1 MSEFTTVAKTA
12 DIPQGTGS
20 AFPVNGRMVAV
31 FNEEGQF
38 FAIDDICPHMG
49 ASLAAGHVENG
60 SVSCPWHAWR
70 FCIRDGT
77 WCDNPK
83 IGVDRFDLRVVEDE
97 IQVLV
102 PNQEASPPETSPP
115 DEN

>member
-1 MSEFTTVAKTA
+1 MSEFTTVAKTV

-49 ASLAAGHVENG
+49 ASLAGGHVENG
-60 SVSCPWHAWR
+60 TVSCPWHAWR
-70 FCIRDGT
+70 FCIHDGT

-83 IGVDRFDLRVVEDE
+83 IGIDRFDLRVVEDE

-102 PNQEASPPETSPP
+102 PNPEASPPAVDQT
-115 DEN
+115 DES